1 MGKLFSHGGKQTQ
14 TTKSDSSNEQTSW
27 LEKNPQYQQLQQ
39 DALNSAQNFNIPQ
52 YQLAG
57 SNQYLDEG
65 SKRIAQGVDLS
76 GYQSGSQFMQG
87 QGQKQYESASN
98 QLSGY
103 QNTLNRIGGM
113 GQSDYQQLVG
123 NEFNSDLVNS
133 QIKETTQ
140 NINDEYNSQVQA
152 LNQQATASG
161 NMGNSRAG
169 VAQAVMAG
177 KAQRAIGSASVQYRT
192 AEENNAFNRVQAYLG
207 NTLQAAQAGAGIAQS
222 QASQGLNMYNTGM
235 NYYNQYNRAQQ
246 QNAQNMYAIGQYQQ
260 QQLQNQYNN
269 DRQNALLN
277 ASPSLARLA
286 YFNQTYLPMA
296 QLQTYGTAQGT
307 NTTTVSGGGGS
318 IFGGLMGMAGS
329 IGGMWAGSKFG
340 AASEGASAG
349 GAFGGQ
355 VGNAF

>member
-39 DALNSAQNFNIPQ
+39 DALNSAQTFNIPQ

-57 SNQYLDEG
+57 SNQYLDEAQQ
-65 SKRIAQGVDLS
+65 RIAQGVDLS
-76 GYQSGSQFMQG
+76 GYQTGYQFMQG
-87 QGQKQYESASN
+87 QGKSQYENSNN
-98 QLSGY
+98 QLSNY
-103 QNTLNRIGGM
+103 QNTLNRIGQM
-113 GQSDYQQLVG
+113 GQSDYQSLVN
-123 NEFNSDLVNS
+123 NEYNSNLVNS
-133 QIKETTQ
+133 QINEATQ
-140 NINDEYNSQVQA
+140 DINDEYNSQVADLNHQA
-152 LNQQATASG
+152 AASG

-169 VAQAVMAG
+169 IAQAVMAG

-192 AEENNAFNRVQAYLG
+192 AEETNAFNRVQAYLG
-207 NTLQAAQAGAGIAQS
+207 NTLDATRQGASIAQS

-235 NYYNQYNRAQQ
+235 NYYNQYNKAQQ

-269 DRQNALLN
+269 DRQNALIN

-307 NTTTVSGGGGS
+307 NTTTLTGGGGS
-318 IFGGLMGMAGS
+318 IFGGLMGMGGAA
-329 IGGMWAGSKFG
+329 IGGYYGG
-340 AASEGASAG
+340 AQGASAG
-349 GAFGGQ
+349 GAMASQF
-355 VGNAF
+355 GNAF